1 MKATS
6 FCLTHHI
13 FKDEMDPI
21 ESECARSVQSSL
33 IFYIN
38 HAENY
43 VLKAKFTQQPTHFDI
58 FFYKLLS
65 FFAQWDGGG
74 GW

>member
-1 MKATS
+1 MKVIS

-33 IFYIN
+33 IFQIN
-38 HAENY
+38 HAENH
-43 VLKAKFTQQPTHFDI
+43 VFKAKLTQQPTHFD
-58 FFYKLLS
+58 FFFINVQVSLHS
-65 FFAQWDGGG
+65 ASHI
-74 GW
+74 